1 LILNEVKTEDT
12 LMAKRPKTYT
22 DIQIEKR
29 VEQGKK
35 GKYYVT
41 QNLYLRIKGK
51 GVASWFFRRLFKKK
65 RIEKKVGSYGTDNVY
80 FLDYVGA
87 IKLAT
92 KYQKAFNLGLNPFE
106 QQHALVNTLDELVS
120 CYLNS
125 QSGRYIKEQEIY
137 AREIQPILGEKL
149 LSEITCSDLEKVLKT
164 MVDADRKSIA
174 LRAMYFFRTLFNY
187 ASTHK
192 LVIENVSAH
201 LKPHLHAANDG
212 ELRDVVLSEV
222 EIEKVFSIFQQF
234 PEQAPLRNQI
244 AIALYLIFG
253 CRKIELLKA
262 KWSDFDVDRQEL
274 TLRPTKK
281 GYEELI
287 IVIPDTIM
295 PLLNALKAM
304 SQNSPFLFP
313 SVKGSKSG
321 HLSESTLNN
330 MLKKFFG
337 KHETRS
343 VSFENPMGAAGVKH
357 FWIHDLR
364 RTFTSHAN
372 DLGADSDVTDRCL
385 NHKKRGKKRIYDKS
399 IRKNQRA
406 AVYSQMAELIYP
418 LTNLSQYTEEQCK
431 LNSELKSA

>member
-1 LILNEVKTEDT
+1 MT
-12 LMAKRPKTYT
+12 KRPKTYT
-22 DIQIEKR
+22 EKQVTKL
-29 VEQGKK
+29 VEK
-35 GKYYVT
+35 GKRGRYYVS
-41 QNLYLRIKGK
+41 QNLYLLVKDKGI
-51 GVASWFFRRLFKKK
+51 ASWFLRRQFKNK
-65 RIEKKVGSYGTDNVY
+65 RIEKKIGNYASNNVY
-80 FLDYVGA
+80 FLDYVDA
-87 IKLAT
+87 IELAT
-92 KYQKAFNLGLNPFE
+92 KYQRAFDLGLNPFE

-120 CYLNS
+120 CYLDS

-137 AREIQPILGEKL
+137 AREIQPLLGNKL
-149 LSEITCSDLEKVLKT
+149 LTEITRNDLESVLKS

-212 ELRDVVLSEV
+212 ELRDVVLSES
-222 EIEKVFSIFQQF
+222 EIEKVFNIFQQF

-244 AIALYLIFG
+244 AIALYLMFG
-253 CRKIELLKA
+253 CRKSELLKA
-262 KWSDFDVDRQEL
+262 KWSDFDVTRQEL
-274 TLRPTKK
+274 TLRPTKR
-281 GYEELI
+281 GREELI

-330 MLKKFFG
+330 MLKKFFR
-337 KHETRS
+337 KHKTRS